1 MFTSLLHLQF
11 IGCHDMN
18 TMKRASVSLD
28 KVFALQNPMHV
39 FDTNGMLEQ
48 NSLDKPSVFLRP
60 GDWFFGR
67 GDQRVSTLLGSCIAV
82 VMWSPR
88 LNLGGMCHCLLPRR
102 SAGAPNKNLS
112 EGHYVEEAL
121 AWLSGRFSALHCQSK
136 DIEVVLA
143 GGGSTN
149 NSDIGQ
155 SNVVCAQE
163 WLAGRSFKLM
173 QQDVGGRVVR
183 RLTFNLT
190 DGRLT
195 IAHGGRIGRLE

>member
-1 MFTSLLHLQF
+1 
-11 IGCHDMN
+11 
-18 TMKRASVSLD
+18 MKLPHVSLD
-28 KVFALQNPMHV
+28 KVLPIQNPMHV

-48 NSLDKPSVFLRP
+48 TSLERPSVFLRP

-102 SAGAPNKNLS
+102 SSCVSTNHLS
-112 EGHYVEEAL
+112 DGHYVEDAL
-121 AWLSGRFSALHCQSK
+121 TWLSERFAALHCQAK
-136 DIEVVLA
+136 DIEVVLV

-155 SNVVCAQE
+155 SNVLYAQE
-163 WLAGRSFKLM
+163 WLEGRSFKLM

-183 RLTFNLT
+183 RLSFNLT